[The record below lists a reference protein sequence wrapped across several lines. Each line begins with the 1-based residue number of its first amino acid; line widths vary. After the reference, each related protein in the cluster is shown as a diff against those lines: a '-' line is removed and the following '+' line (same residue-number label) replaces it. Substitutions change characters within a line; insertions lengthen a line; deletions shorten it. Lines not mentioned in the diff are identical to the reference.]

1 MFILSRNRIW
11 FFALLA
17 ALVLACGVLIYR
29 FVLPKGTPQ
38 EQLTNEIERELA
50 HIRTVQGR
58 LTISLQ
64 DVTLEQ
70 ELWVERPAKL
80 RTETSTGPSGF
91 QGAIVVLNDQEG
103 WVYSPALEMATV
115 VNRANYQPD
124 VAGESGAG
132 SLLERMPD
140 SILNALHSGS
150 PVHLGDREAVAGR
163 SATLVELTIPPGD
176 PSFPEGPLQVWLD
189 DQFSYPLAW
198 RDSTG
203 RSLRFS
209 MVRFNQDVDPVI
221 FTFLPPPGVSV
232 HRVEA
237 TPE

>member
-1 MFILSRNRIW
+1 MVIWSRNRIW

-17 ALVLACGVLIYR
+17 ALLLACGIGIYWIGI
-29 FVLPKGTPQ
+29 PKGTPQ
-38 EQLTNEIERELA
+38 ERLTSEIERELA
-50 HIRTVQGR
+50 RLRTIQGR

-64 DVTLEQ
+64 DVSLEQ

-80 RTETSTGPSGF
+80 RTETSTGPSGY

-115 VNRANYQPD
+115 VNRADYQPE

-140 SILNALHSGS
+140 SILNALRSGG
-150 PVHLGDREAVAGR
+150 PLHLGDREAIAGR
-163 SATLVELTIPPGD
+163 SATLLELTIPPGD

-198 RDSTG
+198 RDSSG
-203 RSLRFS
+203 RSLRFD
-209 MVRFNQDVDPVI
+209 MVRFNQNVDPVI
-221 FTFLPPPGVSV
+221 FTFLPPPGVNV

-237 TPE
+237 APE

>member
-1 MFILSRNRIW
+1 MFTLSRNRIW
-11 FFALLA
+11 IIALLA
-17 ALVLACGVLIYR
+17 AFVLACGVLIYWIA
-29 FVLPKGTPQ
+29 LPKGTPQ
-38 EQLTNEIERELA
+38 EQLTGEIERELA
-50 HIRTVQGR
+50 RLRTVQGR
-58 LTISLQ
+58 LTIALE
-64 DVTLEQ
+64 DVSLEQ
-70 ELWVERPAKL
+70 ELWVERPANL
-80 RTETSTGPSGF
+80 RTETSSGPSGF

-115 VNRANYQPD
+115 VNRADYQPD

-140 SILNALHSGS
+140 SILNALRSGS
-150 PVHLGDREAVAGR
+150 TVHLGDREAVAGR
-163 SATLVELTIPPGD
+163 SATLLELTIPPDD

-198 RDSTG
+198 RDSSG

-209 MVRFNQDVDPVI
+209 MVRFNQDVDPVT

-237 TPE
+237 AP